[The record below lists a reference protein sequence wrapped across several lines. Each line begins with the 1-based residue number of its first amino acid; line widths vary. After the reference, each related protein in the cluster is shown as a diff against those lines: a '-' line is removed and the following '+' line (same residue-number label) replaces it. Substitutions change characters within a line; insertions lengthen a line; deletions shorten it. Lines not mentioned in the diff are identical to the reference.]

1 MKFIFKAKDQNGIVR
16 EGKIEA
22 ISKEA
27 AVLVLQK
34 NNLIPMNIFQ
44 EEKTSELLKGF
55 QKIWEGISQ
64 KELVIFFRELSI
76 LIEAKVP
83 IIPALKAIKE
93 QTDNKFFQIVV
104 SEMMQDIED
113 GMPLSESLGKHPD
126 VFSPLMINM
135 VKSGEVSG
143 NLQKSILY
151 IADNVEKNYQLT
163 SKIKGA
169 LFYPA
174 FVIGVSFIIVFVVI
188 SFILPRLTVVFKDLN
203 VAIPWYSKLLMAVG
217 EFMNQYWWAVLI
229 AIIGFILG
237 IIYYVKT
244 EDGKKEWE
252 QWKIKLPVLGKL
264 FRYLYMA
271 RFADN
276 FSVLLTGGI
285 PITRALLIVSEII
298 GNSVYQSI
306 ILKAVDEVKAG
317 GDISSIFAK
326 SSDIPPVVTRML
338 KIGEETGK
346 ISEILRKV
354 ASFYEEETDRMT
366 KTLSTLIEPVL
377 IIILGIGVAI
387 MVFAILMPIYN
398 IADRLG

>member
-1 MKFIFKAKDQNGIVR
+1 MKFIFKAKDQNGIVK

-22 ISKEA
+22 INKEGA
-27 AVLVLQK
+27 ILVLQK

-44 EEKTSELLKGF
+44 EEKTSKLLKGF
-55 QKIWEGISQ
+55 QKIWEGINQ
-64 KELVIFFRELSI
+64 KELVIFFRGLSI
-76 LIEAKVP
+76 LIDAKVP
-83 IIPALKAIKE
+83 IVMALKTIEK
-93 QTDNKFFQIVV
+93 QTDNKFFQIVIM
-104 SEMMQDIED
+104 EMIQDIED
-113 GMPLSESLGKHPD
+113 GMSFSESLGKHPD
-126 VFSPLMINM
+126 VFSSLMINM

-151 IADNVEKNYQLT
+151 IADNIEKNYQLT
-163 SKIKGA
+163 SKIKSA
-169 LFYPA
+169 LFYPV
-174 FVIGVSFIIVFVVI
+174 FVIGVSFIIGFVVI
-188 SFILPRLTVVFKDLN
+188 SFILPRLTIIFKDLN
-203 VAIPWYSKLLMAVG
+203 VAIPWYTKLLMAVG
-217 EFMNQYWWAVLI
+217 DFMSQYWWAVLI

-264 FRYLYMA
+264 FRNLYIS

-276 FSVLLTGGI
+276 FSVLLLGGI

-298 GNSVYQSI
+298 ENSVYQSI

>member
-174 FVIGVSFIIVFVVI
+174 FVIGVSFIIGFVVI

-306 ILKAVDEVKAG
+306 ILKAVDEVKTG
-317 GDISSIFAK
+317 GNVSSIFAR
-326 SSDIPPVVTRML
+326 SSDIPPIVTRML

-354 ASFYEEETDRMT
+354 ASFYEEEADRMT
-366 KTLSTLIEPVL
+366 RTLSTLVEPML

-398 IADRLG
+398 IADKLG